1 MWGSLKSALGQ
12 EAMVKGDLAFKDG
25 RMIEALQAYQEMTGM
40 EPVNQPAQAR
50 LRAAKLALGFPGDE
64 REMIDVPI
72 EAEGIANSVVFWFE
86 LQMEADRGGG
96 EDAADGA
103 QQAHDGSSAT
113 ATIST
118 SPLICHRLGSHWLQA
133 CQALEEI
140 RVAKGDALPVEAA
153 LGEAGAS
160 ARFSIARNS
169 VAAPPYG
176 ERRTSVPPVDPL
188 WIRAQQEAEQK
199 MKKIEQ
205 LVVSSAEGHQQ
216 AAEAAAAIAVDPG
229 RGGPEAIDPQ
239 RANIFA
245 LSFHH

>member
-1 MWGSLKSALGQ
+1 
-12 EAMVKGDLAFKDG
+12 MV
-25 RMIEALQAYQEMTGM
+25 EALQAYQKMTGM
-40 EPVNQPAQAR
+40 EPLNQPAQAR
-50 LRAAKLALGFPGDE
+50 LRASKRALGFPGDE
-64 REMIDVPI
+64 RKTIQLPV
-72 EAEGIANSVVFWFE
+72 EAEGIANSLVFWFE
-86 LQMEADRGGG
+86 LQMEADRTDSD
-96 EDAADGA
+96 EDDEGTENEQDGNAALP
-103 QQAHDGSSAT
+103 
-113 ATIST
+113 TIST
-118 SPLICHRLGSHWLQA
+118 SPLVPDQSGSHWLQA

-140 RVAKGDALPVEAA
+140 RVAKDDVLPIEAA

-160 ARFSIARNS
+160 VHFSIARNLVS
-169 VAAPPYG
+169 APPYG

-245 LSFHH
+245 LGFHH